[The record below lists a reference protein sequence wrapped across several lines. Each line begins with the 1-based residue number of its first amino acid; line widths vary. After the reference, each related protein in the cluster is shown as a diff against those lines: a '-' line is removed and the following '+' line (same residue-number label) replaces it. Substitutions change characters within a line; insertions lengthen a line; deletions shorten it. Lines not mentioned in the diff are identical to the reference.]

1 MSALH
6 SKLRRELRQFAG
18 QIAAIASVIA
28 AGVLVLII
36 TTSNYQSIS
45 DSKQQF
51 YQQYRLAELFVY
63 VNRVPQQVLQ
73 RLAELADVSTIEGRI
88 ETLARFE
95 VAGFA
100 DVIQGQ
106 LLSVPEHQQ
115 LLNQLHLVQGQLPDN
130 RRFDQVVISQ
140 TFADAHHLNIHDSI
154 RAVINGRYQQLQISG
169 IAMSPEFVY
178 QMGPG
183 DIMPDYE
190 RFGIFWMSERA
201 LAQAMDMEG
210 AFNHISIGLQTAAY
224 APDVIAAVDQLLTPY
239 GSLGAMQR
247 SELPSDMFLNEE
259 LDQLRAMS
267 VLLPTIFLGV
277 AAFLLAVMMR
287 RLITTQRQT
296 IAVLKAFGYS
306 NNDLMR
312 HYSLFALMVTGI
324 GLLFGV
330 GMSLWV
336 AEPVARLYASY
347 FYFPEFIF
355 GLQPRSLVIANLLCV
370 GAAFVGSYQAV
381 SDISRQAPAEAM
393 RPPMP
398 THYHHGGQAWL
409 RLGPVAQMIV
419 RHIRRYPWRSLLSV
433 TGIALSGSLILLGS
447 YMFSAMDEMLD
458 SHYQNSLRMD
468 MEVQLHEPVNRIE
481 LANFRQLPGVLGLEG
496 FRQHAAIV
504 RVQGRQQRVQLLGV
518 PTDSTMRP
526 LSLPP
531 QGLVA
536 TRYLVDYLQVT
547 PGDYLDIELP
557 AARRIH
563 QQRPLVNVVDEA
575 LGLGVYASLEY
586 VSQMLQEDSVING
599 VWLRSDPQYQNELQ
613 HALRD
618 IPLVSGVTNIR
629 QSQVNIRSYI
639 DETVLVV
646 MAVLLLLAGSIS
658 FAVLYNNARIML
670 AERQR
675 ELATLRVL
683 GFSRAE
689 ISLIIYAELAI
700 LALLAVPLAWLLGSV
715 FSYALIS
722 GLSTELFRVP
732 WSWASAPYVNTLLG
746 ILAATLI
753 AMLAVSRRLLKLDMM
768 SSLKTE

>member
-6 SKLRRELRQFAG
+6 RKLGRELLQFAG
-18 QIAAIASVIA
+18 QIIAIASVIA
-28 AGVLVLII
+28 AGVLVLVI
-36 TTSNYQSIS
+36 TTSNYQSIA
-45 DSKQQF
+45 DSRQQF
-51 YQQYRLAELFVY
+51 YQQYRLADLFVY

-73 RLAELADVSTIEGRI
+73 RVAQLPDVSTVEGRI

-95 VAGFA
+95 VEGFS

-106 LLSVPEHQQ
+106 LLSVPEHQA
-115 LLNQLHLVQGQLPDN
+115 LLNQLHLTQGQLPDS
-130 RRFDQVVISQ
+130 RRFDEVVISQ
-140 TFADAHHLNIHDSI
+140 TFADAHNLQLHDTI
-154 RAVINGRYQQLQISG
+154 QAVINGRYQQLQVSG
-169 IAMSPEFVY
+169 VALSPEFVY

-190 RFGIFWMSERA
+190 RFGTFWMSERA

-210 AFNHISIGLQTAAY
+210 AFNHISVGLQSAAY
-224 APDVIAAVDQLLTPY
+224 PPDTIAALNQLLTPY

-259 LDQLRAMS
+259 LDQLRVMS
-267 VLLPTIFLGV
+267 ALLPTIFLGV

-306 NNDLMR
+306 NGDLMR
-312 HYSLFALMVTGI
+312 HYSLFALMVTSI
-324 GLLFGV
+324 GLLVGV
-330 GMSLWV
+330 GISLWV
-336 AEPVARLYASY
+336 AEPVARMYASY

-355 GLQPRSLVIANLLCV
+355 GLQPRSLLIAALLCLS
-370 GAAFVGSYQAV
+370 AAFVGSYQAV
-381 SDISRQAPAEAM
+381 ADISRQAPAEAM

-398 THYHHGGQAWL
+398 THYHQGGQQWL
-409 RLGPVAQMIV
+409 RLTPVAQMIV
-419 RHIRRYPWRSLLSV
+419 RHIRRYPWRSMLSV

-458 SHYQNSLRMD
+458 SHYQDSVRMD
-468 MEVQLHEPVNRIE
+468 IEVQLHEPVHRIE
-481 LANFRQLPGVLGLEG
+481 LANFRQLPGVLALEG

-504 RVQGRQQRVQLLGV
+504 RVQGREQRVQLLGV
-518 PTDSTMRP
+518 PTDSSMRP
-526 LSLPP
+526 LALPP
-531 QGLVA
+531 EGLVA
-536 TRYLVDYLQVT
+536 TRYLVDYLEVT
-547 PGDYLDIELP
+547 PGDSIDIELP

-575 LGLGVYASLEY
+575 LGLGIYASIEY
-586 VSQMLQEDSVING
+586 VNRILQEDTLING

-613 HALRD
+613 QALRD
-618 IPLVSGVTNIR
+618 IPLVSGVTNVR
-629 QSQVNIRSYI
+629 QAHLNIQGYI
-639 DETVLVV
+639 DDTVLVV

-689 ISLIIYAELAI
+689 ISIIIYAELAI
-700 LALLAVPLAWLLGSV
+700 LALLAIPLAWLIGSL

-732 WSWASAPYVNTLLG
+732 WSWATAPYLNTLLG
-746 ILAATLI
+746 VLAATFI
-753 AMLAVSRRLLKLDMM
+753 AMLAVSRRLLTLDMM